1 MAKTSVATGSL
12 PRPRIPVEYGA
23 KVPQNQRQRY
33 LDRIIDEYLRLC
45 SSQKE
50 AFEKVDSTVK
60 NKTVELCH
68 WEVKQEKLVS
78 NKLIK
83 VKFPPWRDNKLT
95 FVAKIWYHTYLLR
108 LKFQP

>member
-45 SSQKE
+45 STQKE

-60 NKTVELCH
+60 NKTVGPCH
-68 WEVKQEKLVS
+68 WDVKQEKLLS
-78 NKLIK
+78 NKLMKGQISTVEK
-83 VKFPPWRDNKLT
+83 
-95 FVAKIWYHTYLLR
+95 
-108 LKFQP
+108 